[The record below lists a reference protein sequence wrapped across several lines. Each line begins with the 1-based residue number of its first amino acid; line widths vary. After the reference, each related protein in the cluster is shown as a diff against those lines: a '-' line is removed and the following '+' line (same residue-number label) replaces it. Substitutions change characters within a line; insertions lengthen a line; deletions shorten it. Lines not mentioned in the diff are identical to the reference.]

1 MWGNMDKKLFITFVI
16 FVIILLFGLASYY
29 NITTSKTINQDPIE
43 RIYNADPYR
52 QYIGTEV
59 ENHKFTDIITGNA
72 FEIKDF
78 ANKLIIFESF
88 SVGCPACAEGI
99 RNYNQIY
106 DKYGKNAQI
115 IYLNINP
122 ADTEQDIK
130 NIKQKYNGRDWIWV
144 KFSPEIKDF
153 LLKYDIVGNDI
164 TYIVKD
170 SKIVYADSL
179 SAPVSR
185 IENSIIKVI

>member
-1 MWGNMDKKLFITFVI
+1 MKNKYLLIFFAVIALF
-16 FVIILLFGLASYY
+16 LLGCS
-29 NITTSKTINQDPIE
+29 TTSKTIPTSKATTQDTIE
-43 RIYNADPYR
+43 RIYNSDPYR
-52 QYIGTEV
+52 QYIGTQL
-59 ENHKFTDIITGNA
+59 ENHKFADIVTGNT
-72 FEIKDF
+72 FEIQDF
-78 ANKLIIFESF
+78 ANKVIIFESF

-106 DKYGKNAQI
+106 DKYGDKVQI

-130 NIKQKYNGRDWIWV
+130 NIKQKYNGRDWKWV

-164 TYIVKD
+164 TYIVSKD
-170 SKIVYADSL
+170 GKIAYADSL

>member
-1 MWGNMDKKLFITFVI
+1 MKNKYLLIFFAVIALF
-16 FVIILLFGLASYY
+16 LLGCS
-29 NITTSKTINQDPIE
+29 TTSKTIPTSKATTQDTIE
-43 RIYNADPYR
+43 RIYNSDPYR
-52 QYIGTEV
+52 QYIGTQL
-59 ENHKFTDIITGNA
+59 ENYKFTDIITGNT

-78 ANKLIIFESF
+78 ANKVMIFESF

-106 DKYGKNAQI
+106 DKYGKNVQI

-122 ADTEQDIK
+122 ADTEQAIL

-170 SKIVYADSL
+170 NKIVYADSL
-179 SAPVSR
+179 LVPVSR

>member
-1 MWGNMDKKLFITFVI
+1 M
-16 FVIILLFGLASYY
+16 FGLASYY

>member
-1 MWGNMDKKLFITFVI
+1 MRKITFALIAVLL
-16 FVIILLFGLASYY
+16 ILSIASC
-29 NITTSKTINQDPIE
+29 TRSKTIPASKATTQDPLE
-43 RIYNADPYR
+43 RIYNIDPYR
-52 QYIGTEV
+52 QYIGTQL
-59 ENHKFTDIITGNA
+59 ENYKFTDIITGNA

-78 ANKLIIFESF
+78 ANKVIIFESF

-106 DKYGKNAQI
+106 DKYGENVQI

-122 ADTEQDIK
+122 ADTEQDIL
-130 NIKQKYNGRDWIWV
+130 NIKQKYNGRDWKWV

-164 TYIVKD
+164 TYIVSKD
-170 SKIVYADSL
+170 GKIAYADSL